1 MNIGHNNPYASNA
14 YRAQASYSTATVSG
28 TASFFEVTGDA
39 SGSKYAK
46 QARGADSVDLSGTVS
61 ELLERIRSLDAF
73 SCIYPNNDARQK
85 TKTLGEVE
93 SDFMADF
100 NDFSDAFGMMSGM
113 MGMAAG
119 DSLMMGLTGTGG
131 MSFAGNNEGL
141 NQKMAEFAGK
151 NPTMTARYA
160 VMAARASLADAGYTV
175 DGFAEAY
182 KEDPV
187 KAIQDNIDA
196 LKERLL
202 GFRTVAGDGTM
213 QYGFQRNAEFE
224 YSETTATYGAAA
236 A

>member
-1 MNIGHNNPYASNA
+1 MNVNHTNPYAANA
-14 YRAQASYSTATVSG
+14 YRAQMSHSQTTISG

-46 QARGADSVDLSGTVS
+46 EAQGGDRVDLSDTVS
-61 ELLERIRSLDAF
+61 GMLERIRSLDVF
-73 SCIYPNNDARQK
+73 SCIFPNNDVRQK

-100 NDFSDAFGMMSGM
+100 NDFSSAFGMLGGM
-113 MGMAAG
+113 MGMSEG
-119 DSLMMGLTGTGG
+119 DSMMMGLTGTGG
-131 MSFAGNNEGL
+131 MSFDGDNEAL
-141 NQKMAEFAGK
+141 NQKMSEFAGA

-187 KAIQDNIDA
+187 KAIQDNIGA

-202 GFRTVAGDGTM
+202 GFRTVANDGRM
-213 QYGFQRNAEFE
+213 QYGFQREFDFE
-224 YSETTATYGAAA
+224 YSETTASYETAAA
-236 A
+236 